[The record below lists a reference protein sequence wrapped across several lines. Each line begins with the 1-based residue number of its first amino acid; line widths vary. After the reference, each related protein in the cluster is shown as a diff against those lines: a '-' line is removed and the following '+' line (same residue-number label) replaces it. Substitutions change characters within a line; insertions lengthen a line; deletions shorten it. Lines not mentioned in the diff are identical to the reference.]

1 MNGSTPPCMATEA
14 STCGRA
20 SYGKHR
26 TTRHCRRGWRRVQ
39 HPKAEFPVGDSA
51 NSLGRQ
57 SVPVLMH
64 HPTVLAL
71 FLALITTLRSALCTR
86 GDRVLENHALRQQLA
101 DLRHGG
107 PPCLRASDRA
117 FWILLLRLWR
127 RCTTKRVATTD
138 RKSDGSRGPS
148 PEGSRSPTPI
158 QSAAWLLPE
167 SKRGVRLV
175 AGRGLD
181 AVAAI
186 SDRGYR

>member
-1 MNGSTPPCMATEA
+1 MATVA
-14 STCGRA
+14 STRGRA

-26 TTRHCRRGWRRVQ
+26 TTRRLREDGDAVQ

-51 NSLGRQ
+51 NSLGRR

-64 HPTVLAL
+64 HPAVLAL
-71 FLALITTLRSALCTR
+71 FLALITTLRSAFCSR
-86 GDRVLENHALRQQLA
+86 ADRVRENHALRQQLA
-101 DLRHGG
+101 DLRPGG
-107 PPCLRASDRA
+107 PPAPPSRHRAL
-117 FWILLLRLWR
+117 WILLLRLWR
-127 RCTTKRVATTD
+127 RCTTKKAATTD
-138 RKSDGSRGPS
+138 RKSHGSRGPS

-186 SDRGYR
+186 SDRVYR